1 MFKINIFLILL
12 SCFLFVV
19 WLLRQTEEVTPP
31 SALTPLP
38 LQSSEEPEIP
48 ASSDHNTF
56 SEEEKKSNFFPLAM
70 NPLPQIAEGSPEDC
84 EITEQDIKTRYPL
97 LSHFAELQEK
107 RQKYFHEFYKEEF
120 KKSRESK
127 EQLFLYS
134 VASTISFNLP
144 VLLSAEQEMK
154 TLDNDGVLL
163 IRETLQALN
172 YEYTKLLEDFTSDL
186 LTKRMLNTK
195 ARELFQDYEHQI
207 TDHLN
212 WRQNR
217 ELMKIIIKNGKRIQA
232 LDLERE
238 AQMKNTKL
246 LPFSEK

>member
-12 SCFLFVV
+12 SCFLFVF
-19 WLLRQTEEVTPP
+19 WLLRQAEEVTP
-31 SALTPLP
+31 SAIVPLP
-38 LQSSEEPEIP
+38 LQSSEEPKIST
-48 ASSDHNTF
+48 SSDHNTF

-70 NPLPQIAEGSPEDC
+70 NPLPQIAEGNPEDC
-84 EITEQDIKTRYPL
+84 ETTEQDIKTRYPL

-107 RQKYFHEFYKEEF
+107 QYKDFHGFSKEEF

-134 VASTISFNLP
+134 VASTISSSLP

-186 LTKRMLNTK
+186 LSKRMLNTK
-195 ARELFQDYEHQI
+195 ARELFEDYEYQI

-217 ELMKIIIKNGKRIQA
+217 ELMKKIIKNGKRIQA

-246 LPFSEK
+246 LPLSEK